1 MKKLNAKT
9 KKIIGVTIMSVL
21 AVIAAVALS
30 VSVYQT
36 FAEKQSAQEFEEIE
50 MLISDSVEQTDEKS
64 EQEMAY
70 EKYQALLEENGD
82 FIGWIK
88 IEGTNVNYPV
98 MQTVDNPNFYL
109 KHNFEKQYSNYGVPY
124 LDEECFV
131 DLTNNLII
139 YGHNMKNGTMF
150 TDLVNYKD
158 KDFWEEHQTINFDT
172 MAEFGEY
179 QIMYAFAFD
188 TNNETFCYND
198 FTNMDEEQFAEFMAE
213 CEKRMAYDTGIRAEF
228 GDEILTLSTCE
239 YSHENGRFVVVAKKV
254 VEEAVDVEITETPAE
269 DVVESE
275 VVDTA
280 ETEIVED
287 IIEE

>member
-9 KKIIGVTIMSVL
+9 KKIIGVTIMSVF
-21 AVIAAVALS
+21 AVIAAAALS

-139 YGHNMKNGTMF
+139 
-150 TDLVNYKD
+150 
-158 KDFWEEHQTINFDT
+158 
-172 MAEFGEY
+172 
-179 QIMYAFAFD
+179 
-188 TNNETFCYND
+188 
-198 FTNMDEEQFAEFMAE
+198 
-213 CEKRMAYDTGIRAEF
+213 
-228 GDEILTLSTCE
+228 
-239 YSHENGRFVVVAKKV
+239 
-254 VEEAVDVEITETPAE
+254 
-269 DVVESE
+269 
-275 VVDTA
+275 
-280 ETEIVED
+280 
-287 IIEE
+287 

>member
-1 MKKLNAKT
+1 MKKFT
-9 KKIIGVTIMSVL
+9 
-21 AVIAAVALS
+21 
-30 VSVYQT
+30 
-36 FAEKQSAQEFEEIE
+36 EKQFWAFKFTLIFALIAIIAGALFMREYFDSKNSQKNFNELETLIVQQTEETE
-50 MLISDSVEQTDEKS
+50 EKS
-64 EQEMAY
+64 EQEIAY
-70 EKYQALLEENGD
+70 EKYKELLAKNND

-88 IEGTNVNYPV
+88 IDGTNVNYPV

-109 KHNFEKQYSNYGVPY
+109 KHNFDKQYSDYGVPY

-131 DLTNNLII
+131 GLTNNLVI

>member
-1 MKKLNAKT
+1 MKKLNSKT

-64 EQEMAY
+64 EQEIAY
-70 EKYQALLEENGD
+70 EKYQALLAENND

-139 YGHNMKNGTMF
+139 
-150 TDLVNYKD
+150 
-158 KDFWEEHQTINFDT
+158 
-172 MAEFGEY
+172 
-179 QIMYAFAFD
+179 
-188 TNNETFCYND
+188 
-198 FTNMDEEQFAEFMAE
+198 
-213 CEKRMAYDTGIRAEF
+213 
-228 GDEILTLSTCE
+228 
-239 YSHENGRFVVVAKKV
+239 
-254 VEEAVDVEITETPAE
+254 
-269 DVVESE
+269 
-275 VVDTA
+275 
-280 ETEIVED
+280 
-287 IIEE
+287 